1 LRRALATGDGMQFNY
16 RKEPDH
22 TKPKKDWIKRPKLQV
37 KLFNGSLSTDLIC
50 LVDSG
55 ADDCMFHSS
64 IGDVLGIDLKSGS
77 LKRFGGIAEGVVVDC
92 YLHPIELQI
101 YGFSERISVVA
112 AFSDQVGAGGLL
124 GQSGFFENY
133 KVDFEGY
140 RGKME
145 ITSKPIY

>member
-1 LRRALATGDGMQFNY
+1 MHFNY

-22 TKPKKDWIKRPKLQV
+22 TKPKRDWIKRPKLQV
-37 KLFNGSLSTDLIC
+37 KLFNGSQSIDLIC

-64 IGDVLGIDLKSGS
+64 IGDVLGIDLKSGP
-77 LKRFGGIAEGVVVDC
+77 LKRFGGIAEGIIVDC

-101 YGFSERISVVA
+101 YGFSERIPVVA